1 MSIFKTRENKK
12 FSYIPRYYK
21 NEGGTQPFHMERK
34 FDQYR
39 STIDNPSGIK
49 GKLLKAVYEW
59 KTSQDRTTEKRVF
72 LIALVLLVL
81 FLWLI
86 DFDFSIFFN

>member
-12 FSYIPRYYK
+12 FSYTPRYYK
-21 NEGGTQPFHMERK
+21 RDGGNNPFKIEGK

-39 STIDNPSGIK
+39 STIENPSGIK
-49 GKLLKAVYEW
+49 GKLVKAVNEW
-59 KTSQDRTTEKRVF
+59 KTSQDRTNEKRVF

>member
-12 FSYIPRYYK
+12 FSYTPRYYK
-21 NEGGTQPFHMERK
+21 NEEGTQPFHMERK

-39 STIDNPSGIK
+39 STIHTPSGIK
-49 GKLLKAVYEW
+49 GKLTKAVYEW
-59 KTSQDRTTEKRVF
+59 KSSQDRTSEKRVL
-72 LIALVLLVL
+72 LIAVVLLVL

-86 DFDFSIFFN
+86 DFDFTIFYN